1 MARKFATRRQNTTI
15 LLLVEGH
22 TEQIYFNQLR
32 RFERFQITIK
42 PEIPKRSSPME
53 IIATALQKQ
62 KDNNGQYDY
71 IWCVFDCDVLK
82 DIPHDFE
89 NLYQKAKNKRIFFA
103 ESAPCFEIWFL
114 LHFVLPRHYYQN
126 QYGVIDDLKQQEGMK
141 DYSKEQAWQ
150 ERTNVYEILKPY
162 VETAVENAGKLPVID
177 HKNIDASGTT
187 VHHLIRLL
195 FEIQA
200 SLEKPHG

>member
-1 MARKFATRRQNTTI
+1 MPRKLKTRRQNPTI

-42 PEIPKRSSPME
+42 PEIPKSISPIE
-53 IIATALQKQ
+53 IIKTALKKQ
-62 KDNNGQYDY
+62 KENNGQYDY
-71 IWCVFDCDVLK
+71 IWCVFDCDILK
-82 DIPHDFE
+82 DILHDFE
-89 NLYQKAKNKRIFFA
+89 ILYRQAKSKKIFFA

-114 LHFVLPRHYYQN
+114 LHFVLPNNYYRD
-126 QYGVIDDLKQQEGMK
+126 QYNVIDDLKKQEGMK
-141 DYSKEQAWQ
+141 DYSKAQAWQ
-150 ERTNVYEILKPY
+150 ERFNIYERLKPRIK
-162 VETAVENAGKLPVID
+162 TAIENAGKLPVLD
-177 HKNIDASGTT
+177 HKNHNVTSTN

-200 SLEKPHG
+200 SLEKTP